1 MPAQKLQQ
9 GLTGRL
15 LPTAADFAAAGSRRD
30 DFPNVNN
37 YTAAEDASA
46 PDSMLDVVSKALGR
60 ISRMSVALGTGGAA
74 AAVAVAAAPAPGSPG
89 RAEGS
94 DAGDAASSMRKLVK
108 GSHGLEKTSSYGPG
122 SVQSGGVSEEELADA
137 RSWLLSGLKRYFHG
151 KRMEGLLS
159 ARGLRILDAGCEVG
173 LEDPSKPLRLWG
185 NLSRDATRSML
196 LRVLTMCLFVCRRAS
211 VRMYAQGSLGRW
223 LAYLPRVAAQMLQRP
238 LNQVLLSSVEVAMEY
253 LMGLTTS
260 PYVEW
265 LQDNDVWAV
274 LIWEIQAET
283 SAVAQFL
290 IDREVEAPERYSAV
304 QSYRVAMAVLRQQRL
319 FVESLFESG
328 MLDTAEQSQ
337 LAHPI
342 EAAERR
348 LELLGPV
355 WKAPSLGEVL
365 RQLPFM
371 RGQSQQVVD
380 FFIKYGHL
388 AMLSKG
394 SRLSQDRQL
403 YIVQSGIVKVSY
415 TPDLGAHQE
424 YFLGAG
430 GVFNLYTAPTAEEL
444 PGATDAVA
452 QVGGVPGRHAGTSC
466 ARTEL

>member
-185 NLSRDATRSML
+185 NLSRCVSVFSCGGMYCSYMHMPQDSCSRAK
-196 LRVLTMCLFVCRRAS
+196 VPHVYAHAACHAVCC
-211 VRMYAQGSLGRW
+211 M
-223 LAYLPRVAAQMLQRP
+223 
-238 LNQVLLSSVEVAMEY
+238 
-253 LMGLTTS
+253 
-260 PYVEW
+260 
-265 LQDNDVWAV
+265 
-274 LIWEIQAET
+274 
-283 SAVAQFL
+283 
-290 IDREVEAPERYSAV
+290 
-304 QSYRVAMAVLRQQRL
+304 
-319 FVESLFESG
+319 
-328 MLDTAEQSQ
+328 
-337 LAHPI
+337 
-342 EAAERR
+342 
-348 LELLGPV
+348 PV
-355 WKAPSLGEVL
+355 S
-365 RQLPFM
+365 
-371 RGQSQQVVD
+371 D
-380 FFIKYGHL
+380 I
-388 AMLSKG
+388 
-394 SRLSQDRQL
+394 
-403 YIVQSGIVKVSY
+403 
-415 TPDLGAHQE
+415 
-424 YFLGAG
+424 
-430 GVFNLYTAPTAEEL
+430 
-444 PGATDAVA
+444 
-452 QVGGVPGRHAGTSC
+452 
-466 ARTEL
+466 